1 LLFWIWSLETLSES
15 TRYDFRDERTYLDQQ
30 RGRQMSGIQDI
41 IQQQLSPDT
50 IAQISQ
56 AIGAD
61 TATTQQAVN
70 AAVPMLMG
78 GMAANAATPDGA
90 QALDSA
96 AAEHSGMLDGLQGM
110 LGNAGGLGGVLGSLG
125 GMMQGGG
132 STGTSTGTSTG
143 GLDGMLGGLGGMM
156 AGGAGGILG
165 NILGSHHS
173 TVENGVTQASGLDK
187 AKAAKLLMILG
198 PIVLGAIAHHRK
210 QTGASPAQITNDL
223 QREAQAHAS
232 HPQFGGIIG
241 SILNKATGQA

>member
-1 LLFWIWSLETLSES
+1 
-15 TRYDFRDERTYLDQQ
+15 
-30 RGRQMSGIQDI
+30 MSGIQDI
-41 IQQQLSPDT
+41 VQQQLTPDAIT
-50 IAQISQ
+50 QISQ

-78 GMAANAATPDGA
+78 GMAAHATTPDGA
-90 QALDSA
+90 QAIDSA

-110 LGNAGGLGGVLGSLG
+110 LGNAGGLGGVLGGLG

-132 STGTSTGTSTG
+132 STGASSG
-143 GLDGMLGGLGGMM
+143 GLDGVLGGLGGMM

-165 NILGSHHS
+165 NILGSNHS

-210 QTGASPAQITNDL
+210 QTGATPTQITNDL
-223 QREAQAHAS
+223 QREAQAHTS

>member
-1 LLFWIWSLETLSES
+1 
-15 TRYDFRDERTYLDQQ
+15 
-30 RGRQMSGIQDI
+30 MSGIQDI

-50 IAQISQ
+50 ISQISQ

-78 GMAANAATPDGA
+78 GMAANATTPDGA

-110 LGNAGGLGGVLGSLG
+110 LGNSGGLGGV
-125 GMMQGGG
+125 
-132 STGTSTGTSTG
+132 
-143 GLDGMLGGLGGMM
+143 LGGLGGMM

-165 NILGSHHS
+165 NILGSQHL
-173 TVENGVTQASGLDK
+173 TVENGVAQASGLDK
-187 AKAAKLLMILG
+187 AKAAKLLMILA

-210 QTGASPAQITNDL
+210 QTGASPTQVTNDL
-223 QREAQAHAS
+223 QREAQIHAS